1 MAISTSLLLL
11 VDLHLHGLD
20 YTVYSTDSTERF
32 PNLPSR
38 HPKRRMNPRFESQT
52 MNSAFRKPALLALE
66 DGVTFR
72 GRSWAAEGESTGEMV
87 FNTSMTGY
95 QEVLTDPS
103 YACQIVCMTYPL
115 IGNYGVNSEDEES
128 SRPWVEGFVV
138 REAARMASSWR
149 ARETLDAYLKRWNIV
164 AIEGIDTRALVRH
177 IRDKGAMRACLS
189 TADLNQESLVEKARQ
204 SPSMENRELASV
216 VTTEK
221 PYEVKAE
228 GDELF
233 HVVCYDFG
241 VKRNSLRELAAR
253 GCRVTVMPASTSSAE
268 VLALKPDGI
277 FLSNGPGD
285 PASMDRE
292 VEQIRNLVQMS
303 VPTFG
308 ICFGHQLLGRAFGG
322 KTFKLVFG
330 HRGGNQPVQDTADGK
345 VEITSHNHG
354 FAVEADSLPADV
366 EVTHINLNDRCVEG
380 MRHKTLPII
389 SVQYHPEA
397 APGPHDAAHHFQRFI
412 DLMESRT

>member
-1 MAISTSLLLL
+1 MA
-11 VDLHLHGLD
+11 
-20 YTVYSTDSTERF
+20 
-32 PNLPSR
+32 R
-38 HPKRRMNPRFESQT
+38 HNP
-52 MNSAFRKPALLALE
+52 PALLALE
-66 DGVTFR
+66 DGRAFR
-72 GRSWAAEGESTGEMV
+72 GRSWAAEGESCGEMV

-103 YACQIVCMTYPL
+103 YAGQIVCMTYPL
-115 IGNYGVNSEDEES
+115 IGNYGVNKTDEES

-138 REAARMASSWR
+138 REASRIASNWR
-149 ARETLDAYLKRWNIV
+149 SEETLDAYLKRWNIV

-177 IRDKGAMRACLS
+177 IRDKGAMRACIS
-189 TADLNQESLVEKARQ
+189 TADLNEASLVGKARI
-204 SPSMENRELASV
+204 SPPMENRELASV
-216 VTTEK
+216 VTTKELYSFPAK
-221 PYEVKAE
+221 
-228 GDELF
+228 GDERF

-241 VKRNSLRELAAR
+241 VKRNSLRELAAL
-253 GCRVTVMPASTSSAE
+253 GCRLTVVPAATPAHE

-285 PASMDRE
+285 PASMNKE
-292 VEQIRNLVQMS
+292 VEQIRELIKTS

-322 KTFKLVFG
+322 KTFKLSFG
-330 HRGGNQPVQDTADGK
+330 HRGGNQPVQDLEDGG

-354 FAVEADSLPADV
+354 FAVEADSLPRDV

-380 MRHKTLPII
+380 MRHRTLPII

-412 DLMESRT
+412 DLMEQK